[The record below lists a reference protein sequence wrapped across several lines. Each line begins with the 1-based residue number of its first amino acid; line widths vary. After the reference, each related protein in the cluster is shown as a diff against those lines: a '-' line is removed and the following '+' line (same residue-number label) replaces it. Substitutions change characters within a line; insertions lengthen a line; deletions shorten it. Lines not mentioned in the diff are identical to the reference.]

1 MQNAAPKE
9 TMITKN
15 PLKPLFTQTLA
26 QTDPEIAQAIA
37 QELQRQHSQIEMIA
51 SENLTSNAVM
61 AAQAS
66 IMTNKYAE
74 GYSGKR
80 YYGGCEFVDVAEE
93 LAIKRACQLFNCG
106 FANVQPNSG
115 SQANQ
120 AVFLALLQPGDT
132 ILGMSL
138 NSGGHLTHGSA
149 PNLSGKWFNA
159 VGYEVDPQSYLIDYD
174 ALEALALK
182 HKPKLIIAGASAY
195 PRQIDFGRMRSIAD
209 QVGAY
214 LLADVAHYAG
224 LIAAGVYGSPFPHAH
239 VVTTTTH
246 KTLRGPR
253 GGMILSNDAEL
264 AKRLNSAIFPGL
276 QGGPLMHVIA
286 GKAVAFREALQPEF
300 KTYQQNVVKNAQIL
314 AKALLDKN
322 INVLTNG
329 TDCHMILVDLRQQG
343 LTGKLVSDELDKIG
357 ITCNKNSVPF
367 DIEKPT
373 VTSGIRLGSPAPTT
387 RGFTGDD
394 FATIGNMIGNFIL
407 ELQAAK
413 QNGQEALAAER
424 NAHYRGQIMALCD
437 QYPIY
442 ASAYAQI

>member
-1 MQNAAPKE
+1 MMSQAVKKE
-9 TMITKN
+9 TVAMN
-15 PLKPLFTQTLA
+15 QNNLPLFTQSLS

-37 QELQRQHSQIEMIA
+37 NELKRQHHQIEMIA

-61 AAQAS
+61 AAQGS
-66 IMTNKYAE
+66 VMTNKYAE
-74 GYSGKR
+74 GYPGKR
-80 YYGGCEFVDVAEE
+80 YYGGCEYVDVAED
-93 LAIKRACQLFNCG
+93 LAIQRACQLFNCG
-106 FANVQPNSG
+106 YANVQPNSG

-120 AVFLALLQPGDT
+120 GVYLALLQPGDT

-149 PNLSGKWFNA
+149 PNMSGKWFKA
-159 VGYEVDPQSYLIDYD
+159 VGYEVDPDTYLIDYD
-174 ALEALALK
+174 ALEKLALE
-182 HKPKLIIAGASAY
+182 HQPKMIVAGASAY
-195 PRQIDFGRMRSIAD
+195 PRHIDFARMRSIAD
-209 QVGAY
+209 KVGAY

-224 LIAAGVYGSPFPHAH
+224 LIVAGAYPSPFPHAH

-253 GGMILSNDAEL
+253 GGMILTDDADL
-264 AKRLNSAIFPGL
+264 AKKINSAIFPGL

-286 GKAVAFREALQPEF
+286 GKAVAFKEALQPEF
-300 KTYQQNVVKNAQIL
+300 KTYAQNVLKNAQIL

-322 INVLTNG
+322 INVLTGG
-329 TDCHMILVDLRQQG
+329 TDSHMILVDLRRQG

-367 DIEKPT
+367 DTEKPT

-387 RGFTGDD
+387 RGFTADD
-394 FATIGNMIGNFIL
+394 FAEIGEIIGSFIL
-407 ELQAAK
+407 ELEQTK
-413 QNGQEALAAER
+413 QPLSDER
-424 NAHYRGQIMALCD
+424 NNAYRQRIMALCD

-442 ASAYAQI
+442 PSAYAQV